1 VILVGALG
9 FGVVSRL
16 PDVTDF
22 DSMGKDGPEYVNSLA
37 LDENYNDPSPGNIGF
52 VRINTYEA
60 NCPL

>member
-1 VILVGALG
+1 
-9 FGVVSRL
+9 
-16 PDVTDF
+16 
-22 DSMGKDGPEYVNSLA
+22 MGKDGPEYVNSLA